1 MEITE
6 IQYEGNSDNNNNN
19 NNNNKLKNN
28 TINDNYDNND
38 QTLLLALQKKI
49 FLVNVFRYF
58 ICCIEKDSIVNVLV
72 NLDK

>member
-19 NNNNKLKNN
+19 NQFKNN
-28 TINDNYDNND
+28 TNNNNYDNND
-38 QTLLLALQKKI
+38 RTLLLALQKKI
-49 FLVNVFRYF
+49 FLVNVSRYF
-58 ICCIEKDSIVNVLV
+58 ICCIEKNSLVNVLV